1 MMFEHVD
8 VPELNSLQQK
18 ARELEQERDKA
29 EARASQ
35 LRIQVRDAHNEDI
48 TAEAAAL
55 NRGRKPPKPKEPEL
69 KAQLEGAERRLE
81 VLRRRHA
88 LAQADVSKFIQQ
100 HHERLYELLEEA
112 QRREA
117 QKVAEGARALLS
129 DLARYYKSEEDRKA
143 MKPMLPPPPETGPP
157 GSADA
162 AALTQVVMGLN
173 TQNVMGGPQ
182 RGEIEQTLNY
192 LASLADEAE
201 EGQGAA

>member
-1 MMFEHVD
+1 VIT
-8 VPELNSLQQK
+8 
-18 ARELEQERDKA
+18 REAL
-29 EARASQ
+29 
-35 LRIQVRDAHNEDI
+35 
-48 TAEAAAL
+48 AL
-55 NRGRKPPKPKEPEL
+55 NAGKKPPKPQAPEL

-88 LAQADVSKFIQQ
+88 LAQSDVSKYIQQ
-100 HHERLYELLEEA
+100 HHEELYALLEEA

-129 DLARYYKSEEDRKA
+129 DLARYHKCEEDAKA
-143 MKPMLPPPPETGPP
+143 MRPMIPQPEHSQEAQAVTT
-157 GSADA
+157 AY
-162 AALTQVVMGLN
+162 LGLS
-173 TQNVMGGPQ
+173 TQNVFGGPQ